1 MTTELAT
8 FASGC
13 FWCTEAVFQQLRG
26 VLSVMPG
33 YISGSLENP
42 DYRTVCTGSTGHAEC
57 VQIEF
62 DPDVVSYHDLLDVF
76 FKTHDPTTLNRQGAD
91 VGTQYRSGIFFHS
104 EQQRELAEQYIRELD
119 ASGAF
124 ASSVVTE
131 VTPASTFYP
140 AEEYHRDYFNQ
151 NPGQGYCAA
160 VIAPKV
166 AKFQKEFRN
175 RLASSKDA

>member
-26 VLSVMPG
+26 VISVMPG
-33 YISGSLENP
+33 YIGGSLENP
-42 DYRTVCTGSTGHAEC
+42 DYKTVCTGSTGHAEC

-104 EQQRELAEQYIRELD
+104 ERQRELAAQYIRELD
-119 ASGAF
+119 ASDSF
-124 ASSVVTE
+124 AAPVVTE
-131 VTPASTFYP
+131 ISAASMFYP

-151 NPGQGYCAA
+151 NPGQGYCAS

-166 AKFQKEFRN
+166 AKFQKEFRD
-175 RLASSKDA
+175 RLAEPS

>member
-1 MTTELAT
+1 MPTELAT

-26 VLSVMPG
+26 VISVMPG
-33 YISGSLENP
+33 YIGGSLENP
-42 DYRTVCTGSTGHAEC
+42 DYKTVCTGSTGHAEC
-57 VQIEF
+57 IQIEF
-62 DPDVVSYHDLLDVF
+62 DSDIVSFHDLLDVF

-91 VGTQYRSGIFFHS
+91 VGTQYRSGIFFHDD
-104 EQQRELAEQYIRELD
+104 QQRELAEQYIRELD

-124 ASSVVTE
+124 ASPVVTE
-131 VTPASTFYP
+131 ISAASMFYP
-140 AEEYHRDYFNQ
+140 AEEYHRDYFNL

-166 AKFQKEFRN
+166 AKFQKAFRD
-175 RLASSKDA
+175 RLAESS